1 MQTTILDPSLTQT
14 LAAAQADIGRI
25 SEIDR
30 KSVV

>member
-1 MQTTILDPSLTQT
+1 MVTEALKKEVILGLNVFNKP
-14 LAAAQADIGRI
+14 